1 MSLQPD
7 LRNMTTPA
15 PSRLVLVGS
24 IVALA
29 ALYFLAGRLGLSLAY
44 VNASASA
51 VWPPT
56 GIAVAALI
64 LFGRHLWPGV
74 AIGAFLVNITT
85 SGSLTASVFI
95 AIGNSLEAVIAEAMV
110 TRYAHGARVFDR
122 VRDVLV
128 FAGAAGVVA
137 PIVSATLG
145 GFALMLSGL
154 ATASDFR
161 TVWVTWW
168 MGDALGAV
176 LYAPALIL
184 IWTDRRPRTRV
195 QLAEAIV
202 VNVAVIALAAA
213 VFRGGSVGQGNYPL
227 GFLCIPLALWPAFRL
242 GQRETAVAAA
252 SLSIVAVWGTLTRL
266 GPYGVEAPNHGLL
279 LAQTFSAVVALT
291 TAAMAALVAERQ
303 RLYEQLERRVSIRTD
318 QLKVSNDELH
328 VEIAARERV
337 QGALRSS
344 ESRLLEAQA
353 LAHVGSWEWDIDT
366 NAIRWSDEVYRIYGV
381 EPGRFEVT
389 YESFIAMVHPDDR
402 ERLEDSVRT
411 ALAAGGFF
419 EVEHRIVRP
428 DGVQRA
434 VAGRGRTVCDV
445 DGRPMLMLG
454 TELDVTDRKRAEEQR
469 RELADAQSA
478 RRQAEAASRM
488 KDEFLAIVSHE
499 LRTPLNAIIGWAHML
514 GASQL
519 DEAGTV
525 KALQIIE
532 RNALM
537 QARLIDD
544 LLDVS
549 RFATGQAVVQTA
561 PIAIAGIVSTAVE
574 TIEPSAAARRIAV
587 QLAVSDRDVVVEGDA
602 SRLLQIMSNLLSN
615 AVKFT
620 PEGGFVQVD
629 VDADPDVVRI
639 AVTDTG
645 RGIAPPDLT
654 HVFEPF
660 WQVDTTLTRTE
671 SGLGLGL
678 AIVRSLVEAHGGTV
692 RAESGGLGHGS
703 CFSVELPRSMT
714 SKSVGIQD
722 GLAEGKSQIT

>member
-1 MSLQPD
+1 MS
-7 LRNMTTPA
+7 A
-15 PSRLVLVGS
+15 PRPNRFVLVGS
-24 IVALA
+24 IGTVALV
-29 ALYFLAGRLGLSLAY
+29 YFLAGRLGLRLAY
-44 VNASASA
+44 VNASTSA

-56 GIAVAALI
+56 GIAVATLL
-64 LFGRHLWPGV
+64 LFGRQLWPGI

-85 SGSLTASVFI
+85 SGAPFASAVI
-95 AIGNSLEAVIAEAMV
+95 AAGNALEAVVAEALV
-110 TRYAHGARVFDR
+110 TRYVHGSRVFDR
-122 VRDVLV
+122 ARDVFG
-128 FAGAAGVVA
+128 FALAAGVAA
-137 PIVSATLG
+137 PIVSATIG
-145 GFALMLSGL
+145 VGALVTSGL
-154 ATASDFR
+154 AAASDFR
-161 TVWVTWW
+161 SVWATWW
-168 MGDALGAV
+168 TGDALGAV
-176 LYAPALIL
+176 LYAPALML
-184 IWTDRRPRTRV
+184 LWTDRRPRTRV
-195 QLAEAIV
+195 QLAEGV
-202 VNVAVIALAAA
+202 LVNVALIVVAAA
-213 VFRGGSVGQGNYPL
+213 VFHGGSGRGQGSYPL

-252 SLSIVAVWGTLTRL
+252 SLSVVAVWGTFERF

-279 LAQTFSAVVALT
+279 LAQTFCGVVALT
-291 TAAMAALVAERQ
+291 TSSMAALVAERQ

-318 QLKVSNDELH
+318 QLKVTNDELH

-353 LAHVGSWEWDIDT
+353 LAHVGSWEWDIDS
-366 NAIRWSDEVYRIYGV
+366 NEIRWSDEVFRIYGV

-402 ERLEDSVRT
+402 ARLEESVRA
-411 ALAAGGFF
+411 ALATGGFF

-428 DGVQRA
+428 DGVQRT
-434 VAGRGRTVCDV
+434 VAGRGRTVRDV
-445 DGRPMLMLG
+445 DGRPIRMLG

-499 LRTPLNAIIGWAHML
+499 LRTPLNAILGWAHML
-514 GASQL
+514 GAGQL
-519 DEAGTV
+519 DDAGTV

-561 PIAIAGIVSTAVE
+561 PVAIAGIVSTAVE
-574 TIEPSAAARRIAV
+574 TIEPSAAARHIAL
-587 QLAVSDRDVVVEGDA
+587 QLTVADRDVIVDGDA
-602 SRLLQIMSNLLSN
+602 ARLQQIMSNLLSN

-620 PEGGFVQVD
+620 PEGGRVRVEVD
-629 VDADPDVVRI
+629 VDAMMVTI
-639 AVTDTG
+639 AVTDSG
-645 RGIAPPDLT
+645 RGIDPADLP

-660 WQVDTTLTRTE
+660 WQVDTTLTRTD

-692 RAESGGLGHGS
+692 RAESLGLGHGS
-703 CFSVELPRSMT
+703 RFTVELPRSMAVT
-714 SKSVGIQD
+714 HDEVRT
-722 GLAEGKSQIT
+722 LT